1 MSVCSVCNK
10 KAYPNELEAGA
21 DLPTHKACFKCSNCS
36 VRLTLKTYKRV
47 GNTLFCQQHLPQ
59 QNHVEKGT
67 ATKPP
72 ATNPSS
78 PTAAATAA
86 TPSKPASGATNVR
99 APSPG
104 PAKPST
110 TTPAATTTAATTATT
125 TAASKPTTPTTT
137 TTTPA
142 KTTAPAATPVT
153 TTTPVKTT
161 APAPAKVVKVEPKPE
176 PVEEPDFGAP
186 PPPPPAPPADF
197 FDDVDT
203 KTLKRLEDLT
213 ARLER
218 KSGNSGSGSNK
229 KETLDAAISRLA
241 ALVNRAEAIA
251 ARGPAAPSS
260 GGSSGSSAVVVAEFG
275 VYVDGTVKPFLA
287 LSDNIGGD
295 VQKMGELLLAV
306 VNAEK
311 SLLEKAATQKKPNQ
325 ADFQNL
331 LGPLSAAITEVN
343 NFKEKKQKE

>member
-110 TTPAATTTAATTATT
+110 TTPAATTTAATTDTT

-260 GGSSGSSAVVVAEFG
+260 GGSSAVVVAEFG